1 MIQKSEI
8 RFLDVGQTYSLLKP
22 EIDLAISR
30 VLSGGVFVLGEE
42 CESFEREFADY
53 VGAKHCVG
61 VANGLDA
68 LFLSLKALGVDNGS
82 EVIVPAHTFIATWL
96 AVTMARAKIVP
107 ADIDV
112 DTYNL
117 IPENVEQLI
126 SQKTRAII
134 PVHLYGLPAEM
145 KKLKEISTRFDI
157 PLLED
162 AAQCHGAEINGQL
175 IGSGDSLTA
184 WSFYPGKNLGAFGD
198 GGAICTDNSDLYKQ
212 LRVLRNYGSSQK
224 YVHELQGVNS
234 RLDEIQAAVLRVKLR
249 YLDQWNNRRAEVAS
263 IYSDRL
269 KDLPIKLPSA
279 PNGVKH
285 AWHLYVVLMHDRD
298 AARDELLKDGI
309 ETGIHYPT
317 PIYLQD
323 AYRSTFENFRSENA
337 EFVSR
342 NCLSLPI
349 GPHLNEAEVH
359 RVCDALINFVEKPRR
374 TNR

>member
-1 MIQKSEI
+1 M
-8 RFLDVGQTYSLLKP
+8 
-22 EIDLAISR
+22 
-30 VLSGGVFVLGEE
+30 
-42 CESFEREFADY
+42 
-53 VGAKHCVG
+53 
-61 VANGLDA
+61 
-68 LFLSLKALGVDNGS
+68 FLSLKALGVDNGS

>member
-175 IGSGDSLTA
+175 IGGFNELQQHLQNVE
-184 WSFYPGKNLGAFGD
+184 GGFGD
-198 GGAICTDNSDLYKQ
+198 G
-212 LRVLRNYGSSQK
+212 
-224 YVHELQGVNS
+224 
-234 RLDEIQAAVLRVKLR
+234 RL
-249 YLDQWNNRRAEVAS
+249 
-263 IYSDRL
+263 
-269 KDLPIKLPSA
+269 
-279 PNGVKH
+279 
-285 AWHLYVVLMHDRD
+285 
-298 AARDELLKDGI
+298 
-309 ETGIHYPT
+309 
-317 PIYLQD
+317 
-323 AYRSTFENFRSENA
+323 
-337 EFVSR
+337 
-342 NCLSLPI
+342 
-349 GPHLNEAEVH
+349 
-359 RVCDALINFVEKPRR
+359 
-374 TNR
+374 